1 MFFSKKRD
9 FFSIYCVFTALHT
22 VFDKESRGMAS
33 ALFVFGNVIVPTPL
47 FYTEFRS
54 YFFFF
59 FGSGSSGYIAS
70 KSSFRNSSDMSSSF
84 TLSISEAPA

>member
-33 ALFVFGNVIVPTPL
+33 ALFVFGNVIVPTHL
-47 FYTEFRS
+47 FYTEFRI
-54 YFFFF
+54 YFF

>member
-33 ALFVFGNVIVPTPL
+33 ALFVFGNVTVPTHL
-47 FYTEFRS
+47 FYAEFRI
-54 YFFFF
+54 YFF